1 MVHRVQ
7 NKHLKLVSHLSEI
20 LSLILQIVTHSHIEN
35 IHAVNLCYQIGFYF
49 MYITHEF
56 TIDGK
61 TLTSCFCYYYSL
73 WASGWAVLEMCL
85 PSINI
90 VALAVFL
97 LLASL

>member
-1 MVHRVQ
+1 MQ
-7 NKHLKLVSHLSEI
+7 LIYATKLD
-20 LSLILQIVTHSHIEN
+20 
-35 IHAVNLCYQIGFYF
+35 F